1 MKCVKHII
9 STGTTIDCFQTE
21 RLKPYEEYEEDYYR
35 ERHIEVL
42 DRVRNFRVKN
52 SGMAPEKTQTSLT
65 RFGSTE
71 LTSREIKST
80 VTEKGR
86 EFDWEK

>member
-1 MKCVKHII
+1 M
-9 STGTTIDCFQTE
+9 
-21 RLKPYEEYEEDYYR
+21 
-35 ERHIEVL
+35 
-42 DRVRNFRVKN
+42 KN
-52 SGMAPEKTQTSLT
+52 SGVAPEKTQTSLT

-86 EFDWEK
+86 EFDWEKEKEKEKENKKKSSEVSFLSYKRVNKF